1 MDDIFGATIAAI
13 RELSPNLKFVI
24 SAKSD
29 DVAQVDWDTFKVDE
43 GQTAVVP
50 SRAEIEQ
57 KRTELL
63 NAVPLRK
70 LREARNIKLLETDWI
85 VTKSI
90 ETGQPISQQWLTYRQ
105 ALRDITENYTSLND
119 VIWPNKPI

>member
-13 RELSPNLKFVI
+13 RELSPSLRFTITAMSND
-24 SAKSD
+24 AT
-29 DVAQVDWDTFKVDE
+29 QVDWDSFKVDE
-43 GQTAVVP
+43 GQTVVVP
-50 SRAEIEQ
+50 SRVEIEQ

-90 ETGQPISQQWLTYRQ
+90 ETSQPISQEWLTYRQ
-105 ALRDITENYTSLND
+105 SLRDITENYTSLND
-119 VIWPNKPI
+119 VIWPNKPE

>member
-13 RELSPNLKFVI
+13 RELSPNLKSVI
-24 SAKSD
+24 SAKID
-29 DVAQVDWDTFKVDE
+29 DATQVDWDSFKIDE
-43 GQTAVVP
+43 GQTIAIP
-50 SRAEIEQ
+50 SRIEIEQ

-63 NAVPLRK
+63 NATPLRK

-90 ETGQPISQQWLTYRQ
+90 ETGQPIPQEWLTYRQ
-105 ALRDITENYTSLND
+105 ELRDITENYTSLND

>member
-24 SAKSD
+24 SAKID
-29 DVAQVDWDTFKVDE
+29 DATQVDWDSFKIDE
-43 GQTAVVP
+43 GQTIAIP
-50 SRAEIEQ
+50 SHIEIEQ

-63 NAVPLRK
+63 NATPLRK

-90 ETGQPISQQWLTYRQ
+90 ETGQPIPQEWLTYRQ
-105 ALRDITENYTSLND
+105 ELRDITENYTSLND

>member
-24 SAKSD
+24 SAKID
-29 DVAQVDWDTFKVDE
+29 DATQVDWDSFKIDE
-43 GQTAVVP
+43 GQTIAIP
-50 SRAEIEQ
+50 SRIEIEQ

-63 NAVPLRK
+63 NATPLRK

-90 ETGQPISQQWLTYRQ
+90 ETGQPIPQEWLTYRQ
-105 ALRDITENYTSLND
+105 ELRDITENYTSLND